1 MGITQFS
8 CPWHTFG
15 FDGPHLHFRLCL
27 HSTTQ
32 AFEQRKCRADVLEQA
47 RQWEQQSRSIHPD
60 RVHVWAGDW
69 NAHVGS
75 DHPDQ
80 HGRCVGLNTPTTPAG
95 VEQRRWLSQTNL
107 QAVDSRFR
115 VANRGSRG
123 TWHHPGTRKWCE
135 LDYFCCDERILR
147 QVQSLRVHHLGFS
160 DHAAKQMLF
169 HLSKPG
175 ATGRKNR
182 RAAKSSRIRQEAAL
196 ASDIPRPL
204 LYDALRGPS
213 EGAKKN
219 RGEIQRR
226 VHLELAQRFPE
237 CVDNCPSSSSSASP
251 APATSGMSIFTDG
264 SCEVSV
270 QRQGRRKPAGWG
282 IAIYNELTHEWQ
294 DYFGPV
300 VYEKKHPAFLG
311 ATLGSNNTAE
321 LTALGQTVRFLLYGT
336 NYRGPVTIHYDSVY
350 AYKMAT
356 GQWRP
361 RSNMQLIQTVQD
373 LVTQV
378 AGLRTVHWQHVYGHT
393 GVTGD
398 ERADR
403 NADRKSKGERCMWPR
418 VRLHRRQ
425 EPGAQLS
432 SAPTVQYQR
441 LPLAPLPRCHG
452 LSSLK
457 FWLTLWRPLLGALN
471 PTSWLPFTRTPT
483 RTRFNV

>member
-1 MGITQFS
+1 MSGQPVTKPLYRLTGLFRGAILQSSFGAPFDPTSSHAQHSLPQLVSVEGSRCGRKLDRDRHPYRPSRGKVVTKSFCVSTFNAQSFQWDLLSQRHKLQHLILSHRKHQWDLMALSEMKDVAPEGNFHLIYIEEFLLIHKGRVAFLLPRHVYTLWIAQGCRWESPSSHVLGIHLDLMGLTY
-8 CPWHTFG
+8 TFACVYI
-15 FDGPHLHFRLCL
+15 P
-27 HSTTQ
+27 TAQ
-32 AFEQRKCRADVLEQA
+32 AFEQRRCRADVLEQA

-115 VANRGSRG
+115 V
-123 TWHHPGTRKWCE
+123 PGAHKWYE

-160 DHAAKQMLF
+160 DHAVKQMLF

-213 EGAKKN
+213 EGSKKN

-251 APATSGMSIFTDG
+251 APATPGMSIFTDG

-270 QRQGRRKPAGWG
+270 QRQG
-282 IAIYNELTHEWQ
+282 
-294 DYFGPV
+294 
-300 VYEKKHPAFLG
+300 
-311 ATLGSNNTAE
+311 
-321 LTALGQTVRFLLYGT
+321 
-336 NYRGPVTIHYDSVY
+336 
-350 AYKMAT
+350 
-356 GQWRP
+356 
-361 RSNMQLIQTVQD
+361 
-373 LVTQV
+373 
-378 AGLRTVHWQHVYGHT
+378 
-393 GVTGD
+393 
-398 ERADR
+398 
-403 NADRKSKGERCMWPR
+403 
-418 VRLHRRQ
+418 
-425 EPGAQLS
+425 
-432 SAPTVQYQR
+432 
-441 LPLAPLPRCHG
+441 
-452 LSSLK
+452 
-457 FWLTLWRPLLGALN
+457 
-471 PTSWLPFTRTPT
+471 
-483 RTRFNV
+483 